1 MAKDDMELYLNG
13 ENENVCFDE
22 DEMDE
27 PKEKCGVFGIFA
39 PELDV
44 SRITFFAMVALQ
56 HRGQESCGIA
66 TYDSNY
72 SVHVETGMGLVNQ
85 VFTETNLKPL
95 KGRMAV
101 GHTRYS
107 TAGKSTINN
116 AQPVIVQ
123 TLHGQV
129 GIVQNGNLTTARSL
143 RNELLQAG
151 VGFFKDSDVE
161 IITQLLAANPPGVQQ
176 PDSGNGSGANKANW
190 ESRISYFM
198 SKAEGA
204 YSLCLMTP
212 NALYGVRDYLGL
224 RPLCIG
230 AIDVPSKD
238 DPNVTIPRYVIASE
252 SCAIN
257 TIGGRYIREVRPG
270 EIIKIDENGMDS
282 FMGRKPADVSAH
294 CVFEYVYFA
303 RPDSLLEDQLIHSVR
318 QRMGEQ
324 LARESPPP
332 TPNSPQDIETIVI
345 GVPDSS
351 LPAAIGYAKQS
362 GLAYSEGL
370 TKNRYIHRTF
380 IQPTDH
386 LRQQGIK
393 LKFNPLTENIK
404 GKRIVLI
411 DDSIV
416 RGNTIKAL
424 IKLIRSAGAVEI
436 HVRIS
441 SPPVLHPCYMG
452 IDMATHEQ
460 LIGYNKSLKEVCD
473 YIGAE
478 SLQYLTYEGMMK
490 AVQAGKKKTQSAP
503 ITIQTEQPSE
513 PSQPIT
519 SPTLSADTNQSMQT
533 CLNGTIK
540 KSTDG
545 YCSACFT
552 ADYPLAV
559 DF

>member
-1 MAKDDMELYLNG
+1 NTNNNNNNNIIMAKDELEYLFNN
-13 ENENVCFDE
+13 NESDEQCFD
-22 DEMDE
+22 DEESDE
-27 PKEKCGVFGIFA
+27 PKEKCGVFGVYA

-44 SRITFFAMVALQ
+44 SRITFFALVALQ

-66 TYDSNY
+66 TYDQHY

-85 VFTETNLKPL
+85 VFTEANLKPL

-107 TAGKSTINN
+107 TAGKSTIIN

-129 GIVQNGNLTTARSL
+129 GIVQNGNLTTAQSL
-143 RNELLQAG
+143 RKELLQAG

-161 IITQLLAANPPGVQQ
+161 IITQLLAANPPT
-176 PDSGNGSGANKANW
+176 DGNSSPLPFEPNKPNW
-190 ESRISYFM
+190 EGRISHFM
-198 SKAEGA
+198 SKSEGA

-212 NALYGVRDYLGL
+212 NALYGVRDFRGL

-238 DPNVTIPRYVIASE
+238 DPTKTIPRYVLASE

-270 EIIKIDENGMDS
+270 EIIKIDDNGIDS
-282 FMGRKPADVSAH
+282 FMGRQPTEIPAH
-294 CVFEYVYFA
+294 CIFEYVYFA
-303 RPDSLLEDQLIHSVR
+303 RPDTLLEDQLIHSVR

-324 LARESPPP
+324 LAREAPPP
-332 TPNSPQDIETIVI
+332 ACSVKDLETIVI

-351 LPAAIGYAKQS
+351 LPAAIGYAKQT
-362 GLAYSEGL
+362 GLPYTEGL

-404 GKRIVLI
+404 GKRVILI

-452 IDMATHEQ
+452 IDMATYEQ
-460 LIGYNKSLKEVCD
+460 LIGYNKTLKEVCD

-478 SLQYLTYEGMMK
+478 SLEYLSYDGMVSAVTY
-490 AVQAGKKKTQSAP
+490 GKKPQHSDTQP
-503 ITIQTEQPSE
+503 TQQP
-513 PSQPIT
+513 
-519 SPTLSADTNQSMQT
+519 AT
-533 CLNGTIK
+533 CGGKLNGSIK
-540 KSTDG
+540 AKDNG

-552 ADYPLAV
+552 GEYPIKV